1 MSRKVGVRRVIPL
14 TLGWERIQKKY
25 SVHGDMSGETIVEP
39 VPGVLLE
46 CDGGFVL
53 LDTGFNP
60 ALIRDPPLC
69 RRFHDPD
76 RGVEAIVA
84 GDGDPLKAALDEAA
98 VPIDAIDAVAIS
110 HLHNDHVGGV
120 RHFAGLAPVHVQ
132 RAELSYGLSSPDAE
146 RNGMYRIDFD
156 DPALD
161 WQLADGETEIASGV
175 IAVLTAGH
183 TPGHQSFIVEY
194 DESVGSG
201 GFVFAFDAADLT
213 ENIEGELPVG
223 SFIDCEAADTVEPI
237 RRLKA
242 IARER
247 GLLLVPGH
255 DPVAWPRLTRQLAD
269 AGGQGNGRPRG

>member
-1 MSRKVGVRRVIPL
+1 MRRKTGVRRIVLL
-14 TLGWERIQKKY
+14 TLGWERILKSY
-25 SVHGDMSGETIVEP
+25 SVHGDMSGETITEP

-46 CDGGFVL
+46 CDGGWLL

-69 RRFHDPD
+69 RRFHNPGS
-76 RGVEAIVA
+76 GVEAILT
-84 GDGDPLKAALDEAA
+84 GDGDPLETALGEIA
-98 VPIDAIDAVAIS
+98 VPIDAITAVAIS

-120 RHFAGLAPVHVQ
+120 RHFSGRVPVHLQ

-156 DPALD
+156 DPSLG
-161 WQLADGETEIASGV
+161 WRLADGDTEIAPGV
-175 IAVLTAGH
+175 TAVLTAGH

-223 SFIDCEAADTVEPI
+223 SFIDCEPDDTVEPI

-255 DPVAWPRLTRQLAD
+255 DPVAWPQLTRALAD
-269 AGGQGNGRPRG
+269 GGGRWVSGG